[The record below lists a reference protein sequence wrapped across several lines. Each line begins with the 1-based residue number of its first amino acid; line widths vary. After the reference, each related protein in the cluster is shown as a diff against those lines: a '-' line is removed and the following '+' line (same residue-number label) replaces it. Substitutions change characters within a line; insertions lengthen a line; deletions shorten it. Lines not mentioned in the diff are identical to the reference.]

1 MKRILLT
8 ILLVGFLNLMIATP
22 ALADGAVDAIANELM
37 CQCGCTKTV
46 ASCDCGTAE
55 QMRQTIKAYLDQG
68 KSKEEILAYFVGQ
81 YGEVV
86 LSTPT
91 KKGFNL
97 IAWVIPF
104 AGIVLGAG
112 AVYLALRKW
121 VFRGQELE
129 EVTVEEVTDAEVAE
143 YEERLRR
150 DLAAFDGS

>member
-1 MKRILLT
+1 MKRTLLT
-8 ILLVGFLNLMIATP
+8 ILSVRLLILMVATP
-22 ALADGAVDAIANELM
+22 VLADGAVDAIANELM

-91 KKGFNL
+91 KRGFNL
-97 IAWVIPF
+97 IAWVVPF

-121 VFRGQELE
+121 VFRSQELE